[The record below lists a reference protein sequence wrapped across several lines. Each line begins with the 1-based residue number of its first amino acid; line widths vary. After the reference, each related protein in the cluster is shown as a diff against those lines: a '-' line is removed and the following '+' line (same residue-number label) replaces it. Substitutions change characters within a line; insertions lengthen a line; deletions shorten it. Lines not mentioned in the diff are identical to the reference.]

1 MPTRREFLR
10 AGAAGA
16 ALLTLLRRL
25 PGHAAAP
32 VGVLDADERQA
43 LTAIVPV
50 MLAGA
55 LPEGEAHA
63 QAVRDV
69 ADGVE
74 VAVAGLPLHLQE
86 EVAQLFTLLTFA
98 PARCLVAGVW
108 RPWPQAHPEDIA
120 AFLQGWRTSWFS
132 LLQSAYH
139 ALHELIMASWYAR
152 SESWAALGYSGPPR
166 LA

>member
-1 MPTRREFLR
+1 VPTRREFLR

-16 ALLTLLRRL
+16 VLLALLRRM
-25 PGHAAAP
+25 PARADAP
-32 VGVLDADERQA
+32 LGVLEADQRQA
-43 LTAIVPV
+43 LAAIIPV

-55 LPEGEAHA
+55 LPEGKARA
-63 QAVRDV
+63 QAVSDV

-74 VAVAGLPLHLQE
+74 AAVAGLPLHLQD
-86 EVAQLFTLLTFA
+86 EVAQLFGLLTFA

-108 RPWPQAHPEDIA
+108 RPWSQAHPDDIG
-120 AFLQGWRTSWFS
+120 AFLQSWRGSRFS

-152 SESWAALGYSGPPR
+152 SESWAALGYPGPPR
-166 LA
+166 LT

>member
-1 MPTRREFLR
+1 VPTRREFLR

-16 ALLTLLRRL
+16 VLLTLLRRL
-25 PGHAAAP
+25 PGLAAAA
-32 VGVLDADERQA
+32 GALAADARQA
-43 LTAIVPV
+43 LVAIVPV

-55 LPEGEAHA
+55 LPDGEARA

-74 VAVAGLPLHLQE
+74 VAVAGLPPHLQE

-98 PARCLVAGVW
+98 PTRCLVAGVW
-108 RPWPQAHPEDIA
+108 RAWPQAHPDDIA
-120 AFLQGWRTSWFS
+120 AFLEGWRSSWFG
-132 LLQSAYH
+132 LLQSAYQ

-152 SESWAALGYSGPPR
+152 PESWAALGYPGPPK

>member
-1 MPTRREFLR
+1 LR

-16 ALLTLLRRL
+16 VLLTLLRRL
-25 PGHAAAP
+25 PARADAAA
-32 VGVLDADERQA
+32 GVLDSEQRQA
-43 LTAIVPV
+43 LLAIVPV

-55 LPEGEAHA
+55 LPDGEARTRA
-63 QAVRDV
+63 MREV

-98 PARCLVAGVW
+98 PTRCLVAGVW
-108 RPWPQAHPEDIA
+108 RPWPHAQPDDIV
-120 AFLQGWRTSWFS
+120 AFLQAWRTSWFS

-152 SESWAALGYSGPPR
+152 PESWTALGYSGPPE